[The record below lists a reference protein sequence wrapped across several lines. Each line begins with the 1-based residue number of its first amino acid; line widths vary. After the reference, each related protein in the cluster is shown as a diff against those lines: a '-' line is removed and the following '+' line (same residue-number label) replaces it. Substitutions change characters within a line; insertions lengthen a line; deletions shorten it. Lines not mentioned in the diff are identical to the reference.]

1 MATSFNMIQRYLG
14 GAEKHR
20 EMLVYGLSALIL
32 STLYATAGHSL
43 APDFVPGIGEFT
55 GTATALACVLL
66 TRLQNKWCW
75 PLGIVSVVA
84 MGAVF
89 WQTGLIGQAWLHTL
103 YYLPIQFWGW
113 WNWANGGA
121 NRTELSVSVLSWAE
135 RTVWVVAILLFTLI
149 FGRVLVAGW
158 DQAIHTYWDASIVA
172 ASVIAQFLLSR
183 KKVEAWLL
191 WLLPVNVSAILLYA
205 TTELYMFAAL
215 YTIFLV
221 NAGYALWQWWREHA
235 VRERVHVEA

>member
-1 MATSFNMIQRYLG
+1 MVASMNLIQRYLG

-32 STLYATAGHSL
+32 SAFYAAAGHIF

-84 MGAVF
+84 MGTVF
-89 WQTGLIGQAWLHTL
+89 WQAGLIGQAWLHIL
-103 YYLPIQFWGW
+103 YYFPIQFWGW

-121 NRTELSVSVLSWAE
+121 NRTELSVSALSWTE
-135 RTVWVVAILLFTLI
+135 RTVWVSAIVLFTLF

-158 DQAIHTYWDASIVA
+158 DQEIHTYWDASIVA

-191 WLLPVNVSAILLYA
+191 WLLPVNVSAILLYV
-205 TTELYMFAAL
+205 TTGLYMFAAL
-215 YTIFLV
+215 YAIFLV
-221 NAGYALWQWWREHA
+221 NAGYALWQWRGEQAMRETAHA
-235 VRERVHVEA
+235 EA

>member
-1 MATSFNMIQRYLG
+1 MKESVSTVRRYLG
-14 GAEKHR
+14 GVEKHR
-20 EMLVYGLSALIL
+20 EMLIYGLVALALSAG
-32 STLYATAGHSL
+32 YAAAGHVF
-43 APDFVPGIGEFT
+43 APDYVPGVGEFI

-75 PLGIVSVVA
+75 PLGILSVVA

-89 WQTGLIGQAWLHTL
+89 WRAGLIGQAWLHIL

-121 NRTELSVSVLSWAE
+121 NRTELPVSMLNWAE
-135 RTVWVVAILLFTLI
+135 RAVWAVAILLFTLL

-158 DQAIHTYWDASIVA
+158 DRAIHTYWDASIVA

-205 TTELYMFAAL
+205 TAGLYMFSAL
-215 YTIFLV
+215 YAIFLV
-221 NAGYALWQWWREHA
+221 NAGYALWQWWREQA
-235 VRERVHVEA
+235 IREPARVEA